1 MKNYKIIPREE
12 KENKSYKALIKEA
25 YSRLDEAINHISYDE
40 KIIDDNNFKVNELI
54 IKKLENMIYDLEEL
68 EDATLYKPIKVE
80 E

>member
-68 EDATLYKPIKVE
+68 EDAILYKPIKVE